1 MPSTFNPDTVPSVV
15 ELPGAD
21 DSGAQR
27 GRPWAFL
34 ACPLAAISVVGAAAY
49 ANTFDVPFQFDDLPH
64 IVEQAS
70 VHVIGFD
77 PSRLLRA
84 VATFPAGR
92 WLASLSFAANYAVG
106 GLGPAGYHA
115 VNLAFHLASAAM
127 IYLLALE
134 VLARATAL
142 DAPSVRRTA
151 LITAL
156 LFVAHP
162 VHTQAVTYVVQR
174 MTSMGAFFGFASL
187 WAWLR
192 ASRSGARHP
201 GWNAALAIA
210 AGYLAFSCKENFA
223 ILPVLAL
230 LLDIFL
236 VPEWWKR
243 VGRLSAIVA
252 AAGAGAWAAW
262 AYAPVV
268 AAEQAASDVSF
279 GDRLLSQGRI
289 LCHYAGLLAWPL
301 PSRLRVDYSFPASTG
316 WLAPATTLPALMA
329 VAVVV
334 FAAVIVRRRLPLAPL
349 AAGWFLLG
357 LAIEQAIPKDLVFEH
372 RLYFPSFGPLLLAAY
387 TLDRAAGV
395 VRSAGGVRVA
405 PWMLATTVVVLLAAG
420 TFARNEVWRDPIRLY
435 AQVDGT
441 GAGAL
446 RSLLTLAVEYRHR
459 GRIEDAE
466 AALKHALRIAPENPK
481 VHVEL
486 ANAASDR
493 GDHVAAE
500 GYLREATRLAPT
512 SVAAWNNLAWTLIE
526 QHRYFEAFEAV
537 RRALALNP
545 ISISS
550 LGNRASLYRKAG
562 RLDLALADLD
572 TIISLDPGSALA
584 YRSRAPVRAAAG
596 DLAGALSDVD
606 SFARRSRDP
615 ADVERLRGECLA
627 LAHRPGAR

>member
-1 MPSTFNPDTVPSVV
+1 
-15 ELPGAD
+15 
-21 DSGAQR
+21 
-27 GRPWAFL
+27 
-34 ACPLAAISVVGAAAY
+34 
-49 ANTFDVPFQFDDLPH
+49 
-64 IVEQAS
+64 
-70 VHVIGFD
+70 
-77 PSRLLRA
+77 
-84 VATFPAGR
+84 
-92 WLASLSFAANYAVG
+92 
-106 GLGPAGYHA
+106 
-115 VNLAFHLASAAM
+115 
-127 IYLLALE
+127 
-134 VLARATAL
+134 
-142 DAPSVRRTA
+142 
-151 LITAL
+151 
-156 LFVAHP
+156 
-162 VHTQAVTYVVQR
+162 
-174 MTSMGAFFGFASL
+174 
-187 WAWLR
+187 
-192 ASRSGARHP
+192 
-201 GWNAALAIA
+201 
-210 AGYLAFSCKENFA
+210 
-223 ILPVLAL
+223 
-230 LLDIFL
+230 
-236 VPEWWKR
+236 
-243 VGRLSAIVA
+243 
-252 AAGAGAWAAW
+252 
-262 AYAPVV
+262 
-268 AAEQAASDVSF
+268 
-279 GDRLLSQGRI
+279 
-289 LCHYAGLLAWPL
+289 
-301 PSRLRVDYSFPASTG
+301 
-316 WLAPATTLPALMA
+316 
-329 VAVVV
+329 
-334 FAAVIVRRRLPLAPL
+334 
-349 AAGWFLLG
+349 
-357 LAIEQAIPKDLVFEH
+357 
-372 RLYFPSFGPLLLAAY
+372 
-387 TLDRAAGV
+387 V